1 MEFRTWIS
9 GKANK
14 MTYVKT
20 LLLALGILIF
30 GIILA
35 GFFYQ
40 LPFSFL
46 TTQISDLGMRPT
58 NPIGAWIFTFAFIIA
73 GIIIVPHA
81 FFFYRVLQP
90 EAKKFSQ
97 ISAGLIMISGIG
109 LAGVGIFQAGLV
121 DIEDDIVAIC
131 AFGGLGLSCL
141 VSLIPIIKK
150 IRAHAVW
157 PKLWHIILFYGP
169 FIVVLIVTAIFS
181 FCSFNP
187 TY

>member
-73 GIIIVPHA
+73 GIIIVLMPS
-81 FFFYRVLQP
+81 FSIESSNP
-90 EAKKFSQ
+90 KTKFSQ

-109 LAGVGIFQAGLV
+109 LAGVGIFQAGP
-121 DIEDDIVAIC
+121 C
-131 AFGGLGLSCL
+131 RY
-141 VSLIPIIKK
+141 
-150 IRAHAVW
+150 RA
-157 PKLWHIILFYGP
+157 
-169 FIVVLIVTAIFS
+169 
-181 FCSFNP
+181 
-187 TY
+187 